1 MTLKIEISA
10 HPDFGPLRGQVD
22 EALEALGF
30 VRQMQTSISG
40 VSASTVAPVLT
51 AVEQSIKDGTFSVRS
66 ATDEEREAVVE
77 TTKRER
83 GKPAPGRARR
93 TKEEIAEDEAA
104 DKADAA
110 TAGAAPLTAV
120 MGKEFADKA
129 TEAAREH
136 LGGQISSNPENRVGP
151 EDEPE
156 TQEQDKADEQAEV
169 EASRDA
175 ETPLTGEDVRSAMSL
190 YVKKFGLP
198 ATQEDGASI
207 FLDALG
213 TPPKGAEGWKLSVV
227 SEQDQPTLR
236 KAIDA
241 WTSAANAAERYK
253 ANG

>member
-30 VRQMQTSISG
+30 YRGTTALTQ
-40 VSASTVAPVLT
+40 TVATGPVVSENFKALKE
-51 AVEQSIKDGTFSVRS
+51 AAGVGPVNAEDAAE
-66 ATDEEREAVVE
+66 ATEVVE

-104 DKADAA
+104 DKADA
-110 TAGAAPLTAV
+110 
-120 MGKEFADKA
+120 
-129 TEAAREH
+129 EAAAAR
-136 LGGQISSNPENRVGP
+136 GNISSDPENRVGP

-175 ETPLTGEDVRSAMSL
+175 EAPLTGEDVRSAMGL

>member
-1 MTLKIEISA
+1 MTLEIRINA
-10 HPDFGPLRGQVD
+10 HVDHGALKPQVE
-22 EALEALGF
+22 EAMAALGF
-30 VRQMQTSISG
+30 FRKMET
-40 VSASTVAPVLT
+40 APVAYEHKQV
-51 AVEQSIKDGTFSVRS
+51 AVSIPVSEEAAAVFTGDTEVSSGS
-66 ATDEEREAVVE
+66 ANE
-77 TTKRER
+77 TPKRER

-104 DKADAA
+104 DKADA
-110 TAGAAPLTAV
+110 
-120 MGKEFADKA
+120 
-129 TEAAREH
+129 EAAAAR
-136 LGGQISSNPENRVGP
+136 GSISSDPENRVGP

-175 ETPLTGEDVRSAMSL
+175 ETPLTGEDVRSAMGL

-241 WTSAANAAERYK
+241 WTAAANADARYAAK
-253 ANG
+253 GGA

>member
-1 MTLKIEISA
+1 MTVKIEIYGENA
-10 HPDFGPLRGQVD
+10 KDALVELRD
-22 EALEALGF
+22 LSLGLHGNPSF
-30 VRQMQTSISG
+30 G
-40 VSASTVAPVLT
+40 VSYGANVPAVAPAAIT
-51 AVEQSIKDGTFSVRS
+51 GKDFESKTFAVDPDTME
-66 ATDEEREAVVE
+66 ATRVE
-77 TTKRER
+77 TAAPPRER

-104 DKADAA
+104 DKADAER
-110 TAGAAPLTAV
+110 AAR
-120 MGKEFADKA
+120 MEKADA
-129 TEAAREH
+129 AIEAAHAEAK
-136 LGGQISSNPENRVGP
+136 GSISSDPENRVGP

-175 ETPLTGEDVRSAMSL
+175 ETPLTGEDVRSAMGL

-227 SEQDQPTLR
+227 SEHDQPTLR

-253 ANG
+253 AGA

>member
-22 EALEALGF
+22 TAMEALGF
-30 VRQMQTSISG
+30 TR
-40 VSASTVAPVLT
+40 LT
-51 AVEQSIKDGTFSVRS
+51 ATATHAIDPVAAQRIADAAVKQFTEQMARPDQGVATFTGDTEVQTGGTS
-66 ATDEEREAVVE
+66 APQ
-77 TTKRER
+77 RER

-104 DKADAA
+104 DKADA
-110 TAGAAPLTAV
+110 
-120 MGKEFADKA
+120 
-129 TEAAREH
+129 EAAAAR
-136 LGGQISSNPENRVGP
+136 GSISSDPENRVGP

-175 ETPLTGEDVRSAMSL
+175 ETPLTGEDVRSAMGL

>member
-1 MTLKIEISA
+1 MTMNIHFDTGTMSQEEASA
-10 HPDFGPLRGQVD
+10 LAVLL
-22 EALEALGF
+22 A
-30 VRQMQTSISG
+30 SISG
-40 VSASTVAPVLT
+40 TMLPAKALRDYQRNLYGGTALT
-51 AVEQSIKDGTFSVRS
+51 AGETKPTLVTAVDPASPNGDYS
-66 ATDEEREAVVE
+66 ATAVVE
-77 TTKRER
+77 KQEDGTLKVLSVETAAPQRER

-104 DKADAA
+104 DKADA
-110 TAGAAPLTAV
+110 
-120 MGKEFADKA
+120 
-129 TEAAREH
+129 EAAAAR
-136 LGGQISSNPENRVGP
+136 GSISTDPENRVGP

-175 ETPLTGEDVRSAMSL
+175 EAPLTGEDVRSAMGL

-241 WTSAANAAERYK
+241 WTSAANAEARYVAK
-253 ANG
+253 GGA